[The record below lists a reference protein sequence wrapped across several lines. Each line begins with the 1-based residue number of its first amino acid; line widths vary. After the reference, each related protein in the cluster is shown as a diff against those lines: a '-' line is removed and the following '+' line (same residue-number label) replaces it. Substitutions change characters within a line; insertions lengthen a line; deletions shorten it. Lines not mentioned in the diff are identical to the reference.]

1 MRIGYDITALY
12 IARAGIYYY
21 SVHLL
26 QQLATIDGADEI
38 VLVDYAPVRGNLPLP
53 FDISTLLTDR
63 VSLDVIDGVA
73 HRKLIRWQRMD
84 FFGGRFAA
92 QTIDAMLERPWRW
105 YIEATT
111 RHKQRAVL
119 DRLDVFHTSDVTQLT
134 LDGTALVATVHDL
147 SPILFPELHTQETCA
162 LFREKIEY
170 LKRSSAD
177 LIAVSQHTKQDLITV
192 LGFPEER
199 IHVVYN
205 GVDDRFRPVASR
217 ATVAAELDKYGVA
230 AADYILFVGTL
241 EPRKNL
247 VRLLEAYAQVRQ
259 SEGTATPPLVLAGGA
274 GWHYQEI
281 YQTAERLNLG
291 RHVVFTGFV
300 HDDDLPA
307 LFSGALFFVYP
318 SIYEG
323 FGIPVLEAM
332 ACGAP
337 VVTSTLPSIEAKW
350 ADNNCWTRCFT
361 ASSGMDFAAGAPS
374 FWKRQPIR

>member
-26 QQLATIDGADEI
+26 QQLATIEGADEI

-84 FFGGRFAA
+84 FFGGRFTA

-105 YIEATT
+105 YIETTT

-119 DRLDVFHTSDVTQLT
+119 DRLDVFHTSDVTQLA

-162 LFREKIEY
+162 LFLKKIEY

-205 GVDDRFRPVASR
+205 GVADRFRPVANR
-217 ATVAAELDKYGVA
+217 ETVAAVLNKYGVA

-241 EPRKNL
+241 EPPSGSL
-247 VRLLEAYAQVRQ
+247 CP
-259 SEGTATPPLVLAGGA
+259 SP
-274 GWHYQEI
+274 
-281 YQTAERLNLG
+281 AERGNCYAPAGSGWRRRLALP
-291 RHVVFTGFV
+291 R
-300 HDDDLPA
+300 DL
-307 LFSGALFFVYP
+307 SGSRA
-318 SIYEG
+318 
-323 FGIPVLEAM
+323 
-332 ACGAP
+332 
-337 VVTSTLPSIEAKW
+337 T
-350 ADNNCWTRCFT
+350 
-361 ASSGMDFAAGAPS
+361 
-374 FWKRQPIR
+374 